1 MRMFNRKSEL
11 ERLLETG
18 EDTVHTLASGL
29 SKGRLIKASLIGG
42 GLAALTA
49 TSAGISSRRR
59 RDQRT
64 GGRS

>member
-18 EDTVHTLASGL
+18 EDTVHALVSGL
-29 SKGRLIKASLIGG
+29 SKRRLIKASLIGG
-42 GLAALTA
+42 GLAAVTA
-49 TSAGISSRRR
+49 TSAGISSLRR

-64 GGRS
+64 GARS